1 MRDTVSAPPLDPA
14 AFRKVMGLF
23 STGVC
28 VVSRVRQDGSPSGIT
43 ANSFVSVSLDP
54 TLICWSLQ
62 NDSSQFDA
70 FADAS
75 HFAISILSEE
85 QEELARRYAS
95 RGDIQMQASD
105 FTWTDDGLP
114 VVAGSI
120 GHLECRHW
128 SRYPAGDHTMIF
140 GEVTALD
147 GRDDV
152 RPLGFYA
159 GRFCRIAD

>member
-1 MRDTVSAPPLDPA
+1 MRDTVSAAPVDQV

-28 VVSRVRQDGSPSGIT
+28 VVSRVRRDGSPSGIT
-43 ANSFVSVSLDP
+43 ANSFVSVSLEP

-62 NDSSQFDA
+62 NDSSQFEA
-70 FADAS
+70 FAES
-75 HFAISILSEE
+75 PEFSISILSEN

-95 RGDIQMQASD
+95 RGDIQMQPDD
-105 FTWTDDGLP
+105 FAWTNGGLP
-114 VVAGSI
+114 VVGGAL

-140 GEVTALD
+140 GEVTAIEA
-147 GRDDV
+147 RDDI

-159 GRFCRIAD
+159 GRFCRLVE

>member
-1 MRDTVSAPPLDPA
+1 MRDTVSAAPVDPA

-28 VVSRVRQDGSPSGIT
+28 VISRVRQDGSPSGIT
-43 ANSFVSVSLDP
+43 ANSFVSVSLEP

-62 NDSSQFDA
+62 NDSSQFEA
-70 FADAS
+70 FAEAPD
-75 HFAISILSEE
+75 FTISILGET
-85 QEELARRYAS
+85 QEDLARRYAS
-95 RGDIQMQASD
+95 RGDVQMQPDD
-105 FTWTDDGLP
+105 FDWTDAGLP
-114 VVAGSI
+114 VVTGAI
-120 GHLECRHW
+120 GHVECRHW

-140 GEVTALD
+140 GEVTALNA
-147 GRDDV
+147 RDDI